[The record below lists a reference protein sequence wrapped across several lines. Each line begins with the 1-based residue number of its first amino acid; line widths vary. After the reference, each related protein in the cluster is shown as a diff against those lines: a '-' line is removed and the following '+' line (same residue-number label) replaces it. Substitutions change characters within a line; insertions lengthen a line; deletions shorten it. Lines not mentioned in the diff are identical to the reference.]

1 MSDDRDGP
9 IDLSV
14 IIPTYNRLW
23 CLPLAVESC
32 RRLGCSAEI
41 IVVDDGSTDGTWD
54 WLQSQP
60 DVVALRQ
67 PNRGKDWAIASAMRR
82 ARGRYVK
89 YLDSD
94 DALIT
99 ETIAP
104 QVALADDTSADV
116 VTAGMLMVDVAGNV
130 LRRTE
135 YASTDDFLAQQ
146 LGGVD
151 QSHYSA
157 FLFRRAFIDDIP
169 HRQEFGSLDD
179 RMFMIEVAMR
189 APYVVPMNGQTL
201 RHLDHDNER
210 LQNAEG
216 IAHVARTFDQLRVY
230 RSAIA
235 QLVRRGDLTPKRAA
249 AAADVLWHVAHS
261 MARTHADDACE
272 VVAWIQRLNPS
283 FVPPVRGVLGT
294 CFRRLGF
301 RRTQR
306 ILRLRR
312 HLIAPARRPARPSTL
327 TFPN

>member
-1 MSDDRDGP
+1 MSDDTDGS

-32 RRLGCSAEI
+32 RRLGCSTEI
-41 IVVDDGSTDGTWD
+41 IVVDDGSTDGTWE
-54 WLQSQP
+54 WLQGQS

-82 ARGRYVK
+82 AHGRYVK

-94 DALIT
+94 DALIS

-104 QVALADDTSADV
+104 QVALADDTNADV

-130 LRRTE
+130 LWRTE
-135 YASTDDFLAQQ
+135 YARTDDFLAQQ

-169 HRQEFGSLDD
+169 HRQEFGALDD

-189 APYVVPMNGQTL
+189 EPHVVAMNGQTL
-201 RHLDHDNER
+201 RHLKHERGR
-210 LQNAEG
+210 LQNAAG
-216 IAHVARTFDQLRVY
+216 IADVARTFDQLRVY
-230 RSAIA
+230 RSAIG
-235 QLVRRGDLTPKRAA
+235 QLVGRGQLTPRRAA
-249 AAADVLWHVAHS
+249 AAADVLWFVAHS
-261 MARTHADDACE
+261 MARTHTEDACE
-272 VVAWIQRLNPS
+272 VVAWIQRLNPA
-283 FVPPVRGVLGT
+283 FVPPERGVLGA

-312 HLIAPARRPARPSTL
+312 HLLAPVRRFARSSTL
-327 TFPN
+327 TFPS